1 MKKTTKLLHIAGAL
15 VAACAQAQAPTW
27 SDEQAAVWAVVE
39 QSWDSQVAEDG
50 KWPGDYTHEKFVEWT
65 DNLPAPRGKETS
77 IARQRGVD
85 EAFDTAW
92 HEITPL
98 AITVVGDTA
107 VVMYSALLLTENSD
121 GESNAAVISLV
132 EVLIRDDRSWEYLA
146 SSNFSPSY
154 GN

>member
-1 MKKTTKLLHIAGAL
+1 MRKTTKLLLIAGTL

-27 SDEQAAVWAVVE
+27 SDEQAAVWTIVE
-39 QSWDSQVAEDG
+39 QSWDAQIAENG
-50 KWPGDYTHEKFVEWT
+50 KWPGDFTHEKFVEWEA
-65 DNLPAPRGKETS
+65 NLLAPRDRETY
-77 IARQRGVD
+77 IAWQRLLD
-85 EAFDTAW
+85 EAIDTVW